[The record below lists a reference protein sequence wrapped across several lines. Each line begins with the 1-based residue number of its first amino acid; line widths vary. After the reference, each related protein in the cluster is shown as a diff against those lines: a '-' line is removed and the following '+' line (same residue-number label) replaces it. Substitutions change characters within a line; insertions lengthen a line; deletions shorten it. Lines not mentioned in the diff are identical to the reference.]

1 LRNTETM
8 RLSNARIEEFRKIC
22 AAKLG
27 LHMDMDEARAEATNL
42 MQLYELLARPLASE
56 TAAHETEQR
65 NAGGASIS

>member
-1 LRNTETM
+1 
-8 RLSNARIEEFRKIC
+8 
-22 AAKLG
+22 
-27 LHMDMDEARAEATNL
+27 MDMDEARAEATNL